1 MNKYDDLDKLL
12 KLKEDGILSEQEFEI
27 EKKKVLGTEQNE
39 IKSQNDK
46 IKNEVQNSNEN
57 IVRSYVE
64 KINKEKLQS
73 MLYTSLIST
82 HRRQRY
88 ADV

>member
-1 MNKYDDLDKLL
+1 MP
-12 KLKEDGILSEQEFEI
+12 Q
-27 EKKKVLGTEQNE
+27 
-39 IKSQNDK
+39 DK
-46 IKNEVQNSNEN
+46 IPFAKVP
-57 IVRSYVE
+57 SYE